1 MKKLILLSLL
11 LFSVHIGCN
20 AQDVIVKKDGSTVL
34 CRIIEVT
41 STEAV
46 YKKWQSANDNNYV
59 MNLADITSI
68 NYQDGRRWPSGE
80 SDGGNAFTPQ
90 PNNITTTT
98 ELDQI
103 NLYKLDK
110 DLHSRK
116 SGPNP
121 KALRIAA
128 WVTAGA
134 CLVGGVVMIALSR
147 GDGIYEV
154 LDGNGAIHDLDQ
166 PLLMGAGFG
175 VIGVGALTTTIL
187 FVKAHKISQ
196 KSDWAVNSA
205 PLFEKKIKLG
215 EGSLRPGVDLM
226 SSQINKKPSL
236 GLGLRYSF

>member
-59 MNLADITSI
+59 MNLADITCI

-80 SDGGNAFTPQ
+80 SVGGNAFTAQ

-110 DLHSRK
+110 DLYSRK

-128 WVTAGA
+128 CATAGA
-134 CLVGGVVMIALSR
+134 CLVGGVVMIALS
-147 GDGIYEV
+147 I
-154 LDGNGAIHDLDQ
+154 GAIDDG
-166 PLLMGAGFG
+166 PDAGGNDKALMGCGFG
-175 VIGVGALTTTIL
+175 AFGVGAITSTIL
-187 FVKAHKISQ
+187 FIKAHKISQ
-196 KSDWAVNSA
+196 ESYWTVNSA

-215 EGSLRPGVDLM
+215 NGFLRPGVDLM
-226 SSQINKKPSL
+226 SSQINQKPSL

>member
-1 MKKLILLSLL
+1 MKNLILLSLL
-11 LFSVHIGCN
+11 LFTVHIGCN
-20 AQDVIVKKDGSTVL
+20 AQDVIVKRDGSTVL

-46 YKKWQSANDNNYV
+46 YKKWHSANDNNYV

-80 SDGGNAFTPQ
+80 SAGDNAFTAK

-103 NLYKLDK
+103 NLYKLDRE
-110 DLHSRK
+110 LYGGK

-121 KALRIAA
+121 KTLRIAA

-134 CLVGGVVMIALSR
+134 CFVGGVVMIALS
-147 GDGIYEV
+147 I
-154 LDGNGAIHDLDQ
+154 GAIDDGYNIGGNDKA
-166 PLLMGAGFG
+166 LMGCGFG
-175 VIGVGALTTTIL
+175 AFGVGAFTSAIL
-187 FVKAHKISQ
+187 FIKAREIS
-196 KSDWAVNSA
+196 KESHWAVNSA
-205 PLFEKKIKLG
+205 PLFEKEIKLG
-215 EGSLRPGVDLM
+215 KGSLRPGVDLM
-226 SSQINKKPSL
+226 SSQINQKPSL